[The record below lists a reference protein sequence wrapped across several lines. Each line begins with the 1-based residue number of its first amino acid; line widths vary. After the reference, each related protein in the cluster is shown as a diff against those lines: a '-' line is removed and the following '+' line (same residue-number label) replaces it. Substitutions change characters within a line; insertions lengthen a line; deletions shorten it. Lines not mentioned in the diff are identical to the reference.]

1 MEAFPFNLIVCSKEK
16 SDEAM
21 SNTYL
26 APWLRIESHLS
37 FVLFYTVMS
46 KLQNAY
52 EVGENRV
59 VIDTHWLWPQPII
72 GEQFEKAKRETKYFE
87 IQFLK
92 EKYQIVVS
100 NC

>member
-1 MEAFPFNLIVCSKEK
+1 MEAFPFNLVVCSKEK

-59 VIDTHWLWPQPII
+59 AIDIRYPLALAATNHRGAI
-72 GEQFEKAKRETKYFE
+72 
-87 IQFLK
+87 
-92 EKYQIVVS
+92 
-100 NC
+100 